1 MMRTSRTSDIQS
13 HARRTRPGQRS
24 RCRPQKPGGGFTLLE
39 VMLALSILAVAL
51 VGLIGRTTSNIRI
64 SEEVAMQ
71 GVVTELVRGKMYD
84 IEEELLRDGFQE
96 LDQSS
101 EGEFDEEGWPAI
113 RWEAKVE
120 KIELPNLGSLESMGQ
135 DEGQTGEGGEA
146 GAGGMLGG
154 LLSMGG
160 MGGMGGGS
168 EDGAGDMSMEF
179 ISSQYEILREVM
191 EQAIR
196 KVTLTATWKVGLEE
210 KEMVVACYFTDPAA
224 IGRVLPGAGGIGGG
238 VGGGTGGGVGGG
250 GSGGRTG
257 GVVGGGGSGRGG
269 DQK

>member
-1 MMRTSRTSDIQS
+1 MMRTSRTSNIQC
-13 HARRTRPGQRS
+13 HAPRTRSGPRRRRKS
-24 RCRPQKPGGGFTLLE
+24 ARGGFTLLE

-135 DEGQTGEGGEA
+135 GEGQAGEGGEA

-160 MGGMGGGS
+160 MGGTGGGD
-168 EDGAGDMSMEF
+168 DGTGDMSMEF

-196 KVTLTATWKVGLEE
+196 KVTLTATWKVGNED

-238 VGGGTGGGVGGG
+238 VGGGTGGVGG

-269 DQK
+269 DEK